1 MPRTCFGRCMTA
13 RARADGYVSLEV
25 SPYLAHDTEATID
38 EARRL
43 WKAVARENVMIKVPA
58 STEGLPAI
66 RELTS
71 EGINVNITLLFGIER
86 YEAVARAY
94 MEGLSTFVRNGG
106 DPAHVCSVAS
116 FFVSRI
122 DTMVDGL
129 IATRLATATRSRAPH
144 LTDRPSRN
152 SRDCQRQARL
162 SALPGAVPYTP
173 SGSGS
178 LPGERIHN
186 VSSGRAPAPRIHA
199 IATSATLRS

>member
-1 MPRTCFGRCMTA
+1 
-13 RARADGYVSLEV
+13 
-25 SPYLAHDTEATID
+25 
-38 EARRL
+38 
-43 WKAVARENVMIKVPA
+43 MIKVPA

-106 DPAHVCSVAS
+106 DPARVCSVAS

-129 IATRLATATRSRAPH
+129 IATRLATATDARAAH
-144 LTDRPSRN
+144 VTDGPPRN
-152 SRDCQRQARL
+152 SRDCQREARL
-162 SALPGAVPYTP
+162 SALPGALPYRRVAAARGQ
-173 SGSGS
+173 GSAS
-178 LPGERIHN
+178 TTSPLGEHQYQEPTLSR
-186 VSSGRAPAPRIHA
+186 RA
-199 IATSATLRS
+199 LR